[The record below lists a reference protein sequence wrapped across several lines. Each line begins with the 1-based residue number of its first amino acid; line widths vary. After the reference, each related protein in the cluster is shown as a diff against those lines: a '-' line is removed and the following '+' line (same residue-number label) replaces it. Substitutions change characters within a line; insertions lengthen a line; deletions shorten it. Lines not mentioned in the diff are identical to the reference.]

1 VGNISQRRGNIA
13 GTSEERGETT
23 IEAEVPLSEMFGYA
37 TDLRSMT
44 EGKDEFT
51 MEFKKYAPVPRNI
64 QDELIKKYGD
74 KAKAGQR

>member
-1 VGNISQRRGNIA
+1 
-13 GTSEERGETT
+13 
-23 IEAEVPLSEMFGYA
+23 
-37 TDLRSMT
+37 
-44 EGKDEFT
+44 